1 WTGDCGWTGAGVV
14 GGKGRAARGR
24 NRCPSHAPSRRSP
37 SPGRSRRGSPAGV
50 CSEGV
55 DPDGVPA
62 DRAVAL
68 GDAVVVGGPVDDLQ
82 TDDLPGRQ
90 PGGPPVLPPQAQ
102 RHGRG
107 VVQVAGLLPVADLR
121 VVVGVAAGE
130 QEGVVV
136 GELFQGAADV
146 LDGGPFAGDAEGD
159 VPQAGQVAGFSAVEA
174 VPGRDAGEGAFL
186 AGRPGAGTTAG
197 RRRPRAYSSHDGL
210 LRARTGPRVG
220 RMCPWDKVEQAA
232 GAR

>member
-1 WTGDCGWTGAGVV
+1 
-14 GGKGRAARGR
+14 
-24 NRCPSHAPSRRSP
+24 
-37 SPGRSRRGSPAGV
+37 
-50 CSEGV
+50 
-55 DPDGVPA
+55 
-62 DRAVAL
+62 
-68 GDAVVVGGPVDDLQ
+68 
-82 TDDLPGRQ
+82 
-90 PGGPPVLPPQAQ
+90 
-102 RHGRG
+102 
-107 VVQVAGLLPVADLR
+107 GLLPVADLR

-232 GAR
+232 GARGAVLRNVHHRGRMFRPITDAEPPDRPCVRLPVRTRARGPGRARGWSGRSAGGSPWRRSCRARARPPGRCRPAAPPGPRR